1 VNNENLGKIDNSHL
15 AIADKSPELANDK
28 RCLELAE
35 HHSDAVDFAKTGFC
49 PQIDK
54 RLLAKEWPDY
64 MERDEKFNNYQSKI
78 ILGEIYRDVIR
89 RMKDLK
95 PDEKETRFEY
105 DIDQDLIHQ
114 DFEKYIEKAHEIL
127 KEYVAEIRDVIKMF
141 GVRNEFELYSGN
153 FSTDGSSEL
162 RGRLNQEVVQKR
174 VLSRMIEIKRRYYR
188 IVFSELPD
196 KSGRKLG
203 KNISQEAFTNEN
215 LGLVSAIYFLAY
227 FQKKKHRAFL
237 SDYSNLEKVMETI
250 LEENFELEPG
260 IRAYGLPWFVYSH
273 ALEEIK
279 NKALLISNHE
289 DKSKEK
295 DNQSDQ
301 EDMYI

>member
-15 AIADKSPELANDK
+15 AIADKSLELANDPK
-28 RCLELAE
+28 CLELAE

-54 RLLAKEWPDY
+54 RLLAKEWPDF
-64 MERDEKFNNYQSKI
+64 MERGEKFNTYQSKT
-78 ILGEIYRDVIR
+78 ILGDIYRDVVR

-105 DIDQDLIHQ
+105 EIDQDLIYP
-114 DFEKYIEKAHEIL
+114 DFEKYIENAHDIL

-153 FSTDGSSEL
+153 FSTEGSSEL

-174 VLSRMIEIKRRYYR
+174 VLCRIIDIKRRYYR
-188 IVFSELPD
+188 MVFGDIPD
-196 KSGRKLG
+196 EPGNKME
-203 KNISQEAFTNEN
+203 KNKYLLAYSDKN

-227 FQKKKHRAFL
+227 FQKKKHREFL
-237 SDYSNLEKVMETI
+237 LEYRNNIEKK
-250 LEENFELEPG
+250 LENIIEEDFELETG
-260 IRAYGLPWFVYSH
+260 IRVYGLPWFVFCH
-273 ALEEIK
+273 ALEVIKRKSK
-279 NKALLISNHE
+279 NKE
-289 DKSKEK
+289 DNEENLNESKAKE
-295 DNQSDQ
+295 
-301 EDMYI
+301 EDSYI